1 MGSQGPSRVP
11 RRWFSGG
18 LAIVFNNFLMHLGT
32 RLQRKSTVA
41 EQRGGALDT
50 PRQSLAAG
58 VLSFGYD
65 QFLII
70 PTRGYPFPPP
80 CPLKINFFLNRFQI
94 PLFEEN
100 GAKWEPNGD
109 PKILKNL

>member
-1 MGSQGPSRVP
+1 MCVYIYAAPVP
-11 RRWFSGG
+11 GRWRDDD
-18 LAIVFNNFLMHLGT
+18 VN
-32 RLQRKSTVA
+32 
-41 EQRGGALDT
+41 
-50 PRQSLAAG
+50 
-58 VLSFGYD
+58 D

-70 PTRGYPFPPP
+70 PTRGYAFPPP